1 MSPARLQLQVQF
13 PNSYSISNY
22 GTDELEVEIINNL
35 DFVEASSNLPI
46 APETKMIGSIPP

>member
-1 MSPARLQLQVQF
+1 MSPARLQIQVQF

-35 DFVEASSNLPI
+35 DFVEESSNLPI
-46 APETKMIGSIPP
+46 APEKK